1 MNSKFPYLLLLSTL
15 IGCVP
20 TAVKSPLTFQEVS
33 LMIGNFDAENV
44 GLVQMISR
52 SPKTQFDDPIIRLG
66 TSLTVNFDLLED
78 DFSYLNAKIFHCN
91 ADWTKSQLRDLE
103 FLTDYNEYPIRD
115 YDFSQTLYRS
125 YVNYRFDLPKVT
137 RSGNYILTVFNED
150 NNKILFNRRFVV
162 YETLVQTSVQVSRS
176 VDPRLRESHH
186 QIDYE
191 LNYGTLNVTNPITD
205 IETVIIQNQ
214 NWNKGIFDLEPIEIR
229 MDQQILR
236 YGSFENKNAIAAG
249 TDFRIFDT
257 RRIANKGFNVADQYV
272 TEKGPQ
278 VILNT
283 DKPRAGLS
291 FAEPFQKDLNGLFMS
306 SNDDFLET
314 NFNTE
319 YVNVNFTLDQRPISG
334 DIYVTGRFNNWQ
346 KNRSNQLTYDEQKN
360 QYFTSILMKQGY
372 YNYNYHIVGT
382 EVPDHYLEGSHFQTK
397 NLYELLVYYRE
408 PGTVFDRVVGYE
420 AF

>member
-346 KNRSNQLTYDEQKN
+346 KNRTNQLTYDEQKN

-382 EVPDHYLEGSHFQTK
+382 EVPDHYLEG
-397 NLYELLVYYRE
+397 
-408 PGTVFDRVVGYE
+408 
-420 AF
+420 

>member
-1 MNSKFPYLLLLSTL
+1 
-15 IGCVP
+15 
-20 TAVKSPLTFQEVS
+20 
-33 LMIGNFDAENV
+33 MIGNFDAENV

>member
-346 KNRSNQLTYDEQKN
+346 KNRTNQLTYDEQKN

>member
-1 MNSKFPYLLLLSTL
+1 
-15 IGCVP
+15 
-20 TAVKSPLTFQEVS
+20 
-33 LMIGNFDAENV
+33 
-44 GLVQMISR
+44 
-52 SPKTQFDDPIIRLG
+52 
-66 TSLTVNFDLLED
+66 
-78 DFSYLNAKIFHCN
+78 
-91 ADWTKSQLRDLE
+91 
-103 FLTDYNEYPIRD
+103 
-115 YDFSQTLYRS
+115 
-125 YVNYRFDLPKVT
+125 
-137 RSGNYILTVFNED
+137 
-150 NNKILFNRRFVV
+150 
-162 YETLVQTSVQVSRS
+162 
-176 VDPRLRESHH
+176 
-186 QIDYE
+186 
-191 LNYGTLNVTNPITD
+191 
-205 IETVIIQNQ
+205 
-214 NWNKGIFDLEPIEIR
+214 